1 VTSSKNSPH
10 SPAETREPRDAA
22 GWTRRGQDLE
32 AQGDLTR
39 AIEAY
44 RQAVAHDPAAFT
56 ARVNLGVLYERRSLP
71 EQAIAEFEAA
81 VALRPDDAIALRG
94 LGGILRRVGQLER
107 AVALLTRAVTVAPGD
122 AVARANLG
130 LTLSAT
136 GRHDEALPQ
145 LAEAVRLAPEDANTH
160 HARLLTMHYASQ
172 VTPAEVAA
180 AHREFGRMLE
190 RRHPALP
197 PVWYG
202 RAEGRRL
209 RLGFVSGD
217 FRRHAV
223 AFFLEPLLAHL
234 ARDAFEIHAFSTFAL
249 EDEITVRL
257 RAHCDGFHDVA
268 GASAGDIAQRV
279 RRLRIDVLVDLAGH
293 MAHNRLDVFAQQPAP
308 LSLTWLGYPDTTG
321 LTRIDLRITD
331 AESDP
336 PGLTESLH
344 TERLLRLPGGFL
356 CYGAPRPAPEVAPC
370 PSAGGAPIRFGSF
383 NALHKVSDQLLA
395 LWSRLL
401 AAAPEAQLV
410 LKNPFLS
417 TESGRAQLRARLA
430 AAGLPLA
437 RVELIG
443 QVPDAASHLAVY
455 GRIDVALD
463 TYPYHGTTTT
473 CDALW
478 MGVPVVT
485 LAGPAHVSRV
495 GASLLTRVGLADLI
509 AENEDAYIARALEL
523 ARDLPRREALR
534 RELRARMETGGL
546 SDGARFA
553 RVFGEA
559 MQRAYA
565 ERATALEAEGLRVTR
580 DVDAST
586 DDARGAT
593 RTPGDALP
601 DDDARWL
608 TLTDGLVLAAPATLD
623 TLDGYVLEERRDTYE
638 DERALV
644 RTLLQ
649 TGEHALDLGSGTGL
663 YALTLAQAAGLSG
676 AVFACTEQP
685 RDAARLRASAAR
697 NGLSTLR
704 VDATFPAS
712 TSALGL
718 RPAFVRIAP
727 TELPDVDL
735 DDLVH
740 LCREGA
746 PVVMVEV
753 ARAPDIAQ
761 AVLAALTGADAASY
775 RLVPGLG
782 LLYPCAY
789 GEEPLPGLTNVFVI
803 PARHREAL
811 HARGLLAARIDSSTP
826 PTDLSLAE
834 LRTLTPLRDLDLE
847 GAMQGSG
854 STSADSRAAY
864 RDALLAFVW
873 SRRPGLS
880 PELRAAALQRALT
893 SAVAALDDPFHLARL
908 STLARLA
915 TDWGRHDL
923 AVEAAEAARAAHGS
937 GQAHLREPFLP
948 ACARHDIT
956 APGDRLRALLLSGL
970 LEQEE
975 RLGAYSTWFTR
986 DEPET
991 LSRLERLEQLGFQS
1005 AELAR
1010 RLVLVRRYRAEKA

>member
-1 VTSSKNSPH
+1 M
-10 SPAETREPRDAA
+10 
-22 GWTRRGQDLE
+22 
-32 AQGDLTR
+32 
-39 AIEAY
+39 EAY
-44 RQAVAHDPAAFT
+44 RQAIACDPATFT
-56 ARVNLGVLYERRSLP
+56 AQVNLGVLYERSARA
-71 EQAIAEFEAA
+71 EEAIAAYEAA
-81 VALRPDDAIALRG
+81 VALRPDDAVALRG

-107 AVALLTRAVTVAPGD
+107 AIALLTRAIAVDPGD
-122 AVARANLG
+122 AVAHANLG

-136 GRHDEALPQ
+136 GRHDEALPA
-145 LAEAVRLAPEDANTH
+145 LAEAVRLAPDDANPH

-180 AHREFGRMLE
+180 AHRAFGRMIE

-209 RLGFVSGD
+209 RIGFVSGD

-223 AFFLEPLLAHL
+223 AFFLEPLLAQL
-234 ARDAFEIHAFSTFAL
+234 TRDTFEIHAFSTFAL
-249 EDEITVRL
+249 EDEVTVRL
-257 RAHCDGFHDVA
+257 RALCDAFHDVS
-268 GASAGDIAQRV
+268 GASAGDIAARV
-279 RRLRIDVLVDLAGH
+279 RRARIDVLVDLAGH
-293 MAHNRLDVFAQQPAP
+293 MSHNRLDVFAHKPAP

-331 AESDP
+331 AECDP

-356 CYGAPRPAPEVAPC
+356 CYGAPRPAPDVAPC

-383 NALHKVSDQLLA
+383 NSLHKVSDHLLA

-401 AAAPEAQLV
+401 REAPEAQLV

-417 TESGRAQLRARLA
+417 SESGRAQLRARLDQ
-430 AAGLPLA
+430 AGISLA

-443 QVPDAASHLAVY
+443 QVPDTASHLAVY
-455 GRIDVALD
+455 GRVDVALD

-473 CDALW
+473 CDALY

-495 GASLLTRVGLADLI
+495 GASLLTRVGLADLVTH
-509 AENEDAYIARALEL
+509 DDDTYIARALEL
-523 ARDLPRREALR
+523 ARDRPRREALR
-534 RELRARMETGGL
+534 RELRTRMETGGL

-553 RVFGEA
+553 RVFGDA
-559 MQRAYA
+559 ILRAYA
-565 ERATALEAEGLRVTR
+565 EQAATFEAEGLVVTH
-580 DVDAST
+580 ASEGAAHVHRNG
-586 DDARGAT
+586 DDALH
-593 RTPGDALP
+593 DNALP
-601 DDDARWL
+601 DADARWL
-608 TLTDGLVLAAPATLD
+608 TLTDGLVLAAPAGLD

-638 DERALV
+638 DERAFV

-649 TGEHALDLGSGTGL
+649 PGEHALDLGSGTGL
-663 YALTLAQAAGLSG
+663 YALTLAQAAGPAG
-676 AVFACTEQP
+676 AVFACTEQA
-685 RDAARLRASAAR
+685 RDSARLRASARR

-704 VDATFPAS
+704 VEATFPAS
-712 TSALGL
+712 LAALGM
-718 RPAFVRIAP
+718 RPAFVRVAP

-735 DDLVH
+735 DDLVR

-753 ARAPDIAQ
+753 ARAPEIAQ
-761 AVLAALTGADAASY
+761 AVLAALLDADAASY

-803 PARHREAL
+803 PARRRDAL
-811 HARGLLAARIDSSTP
+811 RTRGLLAARIAP
-826 PTDLSLAE
+826 PPLPADLALSE
-834 LRTLTPLRDLDLE
+834 LRALAPLHDLDLE
-847 GAMQGSG
+847 GAMRGSA
-854 STSADSRAAY
+854 SNTASRAAH

-880 PELRAAALQRALT
+880 PDLRAAALQRGLA
-893 SAVAALDDPFHLARL
+893 SAIASLDDPFHLARL

-915 TDWGRHDL
+915 ADWGRRDL
-923 AVEAAEAARAAHGS
+923 AVEAAQAARAAHRS

-948 ACARHDIT
+948 ACARHDAT
-956 APGDRLRALLLSGL
+956 SPGDRLTALLLSAL

-975 RLGAYSTWFTR
+975 RLGALSSWFTR
-986 DEPET
+986 DDPET
-991 LSRLERLEQLGFQS
+991 LPRLERLEQLGFQS

-1010 RLVLVRRYRAEKA
+1010 RLLLVRRCRVEAT